1 MSDFLT
7 RNRLVLAKAEVTSGT
22 DPVPVPATD
31 AVLVEEPRGNPN
43 MELEQTDEVTGSLDR
58 TQSIVGGGF
67 MERSQRFFA
76 KGSGTPGTAPEFT
89 PYLQAAALGLTTLA
103 ADSAGT
109 AQAGA
114 AGTITLAVAA
124 PATDLTG
131 FVIETTGGTGG
142 SPVQTRV
149 IVAYNTGTKVA
160 TINPNWTVTPDATTT
175 YAVRAGSLFVPVSTA
190 LKTITDYLYKKNS
203 GSGDAILEK
212 LVGAAANLSFAVQT
226 RQTGKFTATLRG
238 KLTAP
243 VSVAN
248 PTGAVFDA
256 VRPRPL
262 RDADAFLGG
271 NRVCFRNF
279 TLDFGNEIVMPDCPG
294 EEFGYEPARVTER
307 KPTGRINPQ
316 LVTLADRN
324 AFADLVA
331 GTTQKLWLNWGET
344 AGNKVSL
351 YIPSLSYTGK
361 EDDDL
366 DGISADGLPF
376 EANGVDSWC
385 YLVFY

>member
-7 RNRLVLAKAEVTSGT
+7 RNRLVTAKVETTSGT
-22 DPVPVPATD
+22 DVTPAPADD
-31 AVLVEEPRGNPN
+31 AVLVEEPRGNPS

-58 TQSIVGGGF
+58 AQSIVGGGF
-67 MERSQRFFA
+67 MERTQRFFA
-76 KGSGTPGTAPEFT
+76 KGSGTAGTAPEFS
-89 PYLQAAALGLTTLA
+89 PYLQAAAMALTTLGA
-103 ADSAGT
+103 ASTGT

-114 AGTITLAVAA
+114 TGSITLAAGA
-124 PATDLTG
+124 PSTDLTG
-131 FVIETTGGTGG
+131 FVIATTGGTGPG
-142 SPVQTRV
+142 QERV
-149 IVAYNTGTKVA
+149 ITAYNTTTKVA
-160 TINPNWTVTPDATTT
+160 TIYPNWTVTPDATTT
-175 YAVRAGSLFVPVSTA
+175 YSVSAGSLYVPASTA

-212 LVGAAANLSFAVQT
+212 LVGAAANLSFAMQT

-238 KLTAP
+238 KLADP
-243 VSVAN
+243 ESVSN

-256 VRPRPL
+256 TRPRPL

-279 TLDFGNEIVMPDCPG
+279 TLDWGNVLIQSDCPG
-294 EEFGYEPARVTER
+294 EEFGYEAARAVDR
-307 KPTGRINPQ
+307 RPSGRINPKV
-316 LVTLADRN
+316 VTLADRN
-324 AFADLVA
+324 AFADLIA

-344 AGNKVSL
+344 AGNRVSMYL
-351 YIPSLSYTGK
+351 PAIALTGK

-376 EANGVDSWC
+376 EAIGVDSWV
-385 YLVFY
+385 YLLFY